1 MVALYAVSLSIV
13 TGISLTAWLLVLL
26 YFDPLHT
33 GYVGPTLFVVTLLIT
48 LFGGLTLIGYLMP
61 ILKDQTP
68 ERRLAVVL
76 KYAGIVSVLVGILL
90 IMQMFEV
97 LTWWTALILCVILGL
112 LLLARRQRGESGKS
126 GN

>member
-1 MVALYAVSLSIV
+1 
-13 TGISLTAWLLVLL
+13 
-26 YFDPLHT
+26 
-33 GYVGPTLFVVTLLIT
+33 
-48 LFGGLTLIGYLMP
+48 MP

-76 KYAGIVSVLVGILL
+76 KYAGIVSALVGILL
-90 IMQMFEV
+90 IMQMFKV